1 MKEQKD
7 LRNRKYG
14 AFKKM
19 TRRFALAIATFILV
33 IAPLNLPLTNLFPG
47 GKTIVAEAIGVGLIG
62 GATTNSDYSNG
73 VLTVGIHGGSA
84 VSLDIAKNYYAQVQL
99 PSSLGHLLD
108 HPNIREHMKLKYSIP
123 APLLGFIPIKGE
135 VKGDNLIFDLDNNI
149 AQGTV
154 NIPLNLSLAGVYKFT
169 FEIDLAALDIDI
181 PHNTYEFKITVG
193 DQQLDVGLLEFSQ
206 SRTTLQFEHEG
217 TDDGKE
223 EEVPVVGSAKTNAT
237 IVFLPSTSPPPV
249 VDPTNPTEPYDPDP
263 TDPTDPQD
271 PPTGDTGH
279 LTLDYV
285 SSIDFGTQKIEGGKS
300 IYESTVLRPFI
311 QVTDRRRENTGWAV
325 TASLSKFE
333 NEGIEGTL
341 PGSVITLRDG
351 AAISAGKSEAP
362 HAYNNVQL
370 YPDGD
375 ASWVLWADEDVGVG
389 TWIDRWYPSTPEV
402 TSNDNVLLEVPTG
415 AATIGKHKAA
425 ITWTLTSAPGQ

>member
-1 MKEQKD
+1 MKEQKA
-7 LRNRKYG
+7 LQNRKYS

-19 TRRFALAIATFILV
+19 TRRFAIAVAACTLV
-33 IAPLNLPLTNLFPG
+33 IAPLNMPLNNLFPG

-62 GATTNSDYSNG
+62 GATTNSDYDNG
-73 VLTVGIHGGSA
+73 VLAVGIHGGSA
-84 VSLDIAKNYYAQVQL
+84 VSIGADQHYHAQVQL
-99 PSSLGHLLD
+99 PSSLGYLLGL
-108 HPNIREHMKLKYSIP
+108 PNIREHMKLKYSIP
-123 APLLGFIPIKGE
+123 APLLGFIPIRGE
-135 VKGDNLIFDLDNNI
+135 VKGDNLIFDPRNNI

-154 NIPLNLSLAGVYKFT
+154 KIPLNLSLAGVYRFT
-169 FEIDLAALDIDI
+169 FEIDLAALDVKI
-181 PHNTYEFKITVG
+181 PHNTYEFKITVS
-193 DQQLDVGLLEFSQ
+193 DQQLDLGLLEFSQ
-206 SRTTLQFEHEG
+206 SRTTLQFEHEVI
-217 TDDGKE
+217 DDGE
-223 EEVPVVGSAKTNAT
+223 EEEIPVVGSAKSNAT

-271 PPTGDTGH
+271 KPTGDTGH

-300 IYESTVLRPFI
+300 LYESTVLRPFI
-311 QVTDRRRENTGWAV
+311 QVTDRRAENTGWAV

-333 NEGIEGTL
+333 NEGTEGTL
-341 PGSVITLRDG
+341 PGSVLTFKDG
-351 AAISAGKSEAP
+351 TPISAGKSEAP
-362 HAYNNVQL
+362 YAYKNVQL

-375 ASWVLWADEDVGVG
+375 ASWVLWAEEDVGVG
-389 TWIDRWYPSTPEV
+389 TWINRWYPSSPEMA
-402 TSNDNVLLEVPTG
+402 SNDNVLLEVPAG